1 MPKKCPPGVICI
13 ENVTLLIVTIVLGI
27 IAYFV
32 YVFNT
37 SMKTNNEVGTSKLNG
52 VTHELSIPIP
62 TTNISEHHVSNR
74 EITAH
79 VDRTRP
85 YLDPYAPPLKPTDT
99 MFHTEAQMP
108 KMAVPINVPTQ
119 GPIPEYRQVGIL
131 TRNEM
136 KDTILPLFG
145 RPLYSNRDKWQYYTM
160 NDKSHAIKLPIS
172 QNGKS
177 CTSETGCNSLYN
189 GDNVYVEGYNDV
201 FNVTVYE
208 NNAIQYIPIV

>member
-1 MPKKCPPGVICI
+1 
-13 ENVTLLIVTIVLGI
+13 
-27 IAYFV
+27 
-32 YVFNT
+32 
-37 SMKTNNEVGTSKLNG
+37 
-52 VTHELSIPIP
+52 
-62 TTNISEHHVSNR
+62 
-74 EITAH
+74 
-79 VDRTRP
+79 
-85 YLDPYAPPLKPTDT
+85 
-99 MFHTEAQMP
+99 
-108 KMAVPINVPTQ
+108 
-119 GPIPEYRQVGIL
+119 
-131 TRNEM
+131 M